1 MLITFSGL
9 LSQFEKVYK
18 RMERGEQ
25 VNSSALELIISA
37 ATNTFKVCVMVESRC
52 TLYTVGKTF

>member
-25 VNSSALELIISA
+25 VNSCALELINSA
-37 ATNTFKVCVMVESRC
+37 ATNMFKVCVMVESRC